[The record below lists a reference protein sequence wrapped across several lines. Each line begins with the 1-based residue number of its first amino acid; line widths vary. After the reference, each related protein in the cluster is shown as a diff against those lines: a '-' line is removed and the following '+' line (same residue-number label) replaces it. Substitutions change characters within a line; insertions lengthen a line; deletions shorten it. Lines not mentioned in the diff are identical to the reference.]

1 MKAIK
6 FIAVL
11 VALSF
16 SMSAMCQTKD
26 YPRSVQKKI
35 ESAAKKE
42 AKKME
47 KEGWKT
53 TGLPLEQQLYRYFA
67 YQYDFDENNHPNYFF
82 GVGMSTGG
90 NFDAAR
96 MQATELAR
104 SEIGRSMDSDGTSL
118 IENMMGNEQIDKGEA
133 ASISTMVGELKVFSS
148 QHLKGVMT
156 VVEAYRDLPNKN
168 REVQMRLAHKDSA
181 SEMLETAKNALRE
194 ELKKGSR
201 KLSEKAKE
209 FFDLK

>member
-1 MKAIK
+1 MRL
-6 FIAVL
+6 FAVL

-26 YPRSVQKKI
+26 YPPSVQKKI
-35 ESAAKKE
+35 EKAAKKE
-42 AKKME
+42 AKAMV

-53 TGLPLEQQLYRYFA
+53 TGLPLEDQLYRYFA

-82 GVGMSTGG
+82 GLGMTTGG
-90 NFDAAR
+90 NYDAAR

-104 SEIGRSMDSDGTSL
+104 SEIGRSMDSDATSL

-133 ASISTMVGELKVFSS
+133 TSISTMVGELKVFSS

-181 SEMLETAKNALRE
+181 SDMLETTKKALRE
-194 ELKKGSR
+194 ELKKRGV
-201 KLSEKAKE
+201 KLSEKAMELFGMK
-209 FFDLK
+209 

>member
-1 MKAIK
+1 MKTMRL
-6 FIAVL
+6 FAVL

-26 YPRSVQKKI
+26 YPPSVQKKI
-35 ESAAKKE
+35 EKAAKKE
-42 AKKME
+42 AKAMV

-53 TGLPLEQQLYRYFA
+53 TGLPLEDQLYRYFA

-82 GVGMSTGG
+82 GLGMTTGG
-90 NFDAAR
+90 NYDAAR

-104 SEIGRSMDSDGTSL
+104 SEIGRSMDSDATSL

-133 ASISTMVGELKVFSS
+133 TSISTMVGELKVFSS

-181 SEMLETAKNALRE
+181 SDMLETTKKALRE
-194 ELKKGSR
+194 ELKKRGV
-201 KLSEKAKE
+201 KLSEKAMELFGMK
-209 FFDLK
+209 